1 MDVIFPSQQCVKAET
16 RGFTLVEFVAAVSI
30 SAIVLGM
37 AIPAFSNII
46 NDTQLSTQ
54 TNEFAGYLNYA
65 RSAAI
70 KYGERVQVCKSVD
83 QQQCDNSSSWDDG
96 WIIFVDSN
104 MDRQRNNNEVVLQA
118 ATPTTDDIT
127 IDYGAFPTDNYIVY
141 YPSGRSL
148 GNGTFT
154 FCDQQGDTKAHALVL
169 YKTGR
174 LRAADI
180 MPDGSPLDCS

>member
-1 MDVIFPSQQCVKAET
+1 MDVNSPSRQCVGSESC
-16 RGFTLVEFVAAVSI
+16 GFTLVEFIAAISI
-30 SAIVLGM
+30 SAILLGIV
-37 AIPAFSNII
+37 IPAFSNII

-54 TNEFAGYLNYA
+54 VNEFAGYLNYA

-83 QQQCDNSSSWDDG
+83 QQQCDNSSSWEDG

-104 MDRQRNNNEVVLQA
+104 MNRQRNSGEVLLQT
-118 ATPTTDDIT
+118 ATTTADMLS
-127 IDYGAFPTDNYIVY
+127 IDYGAFPTDNYVVY

-154 FCDQQGDTKAHALVL
+154 FCDQRGSEHAHALVL

-180 MPDGSPLDCS
+180 MPDGSPLSCS